1 MTDRGYEINLDAV
14 CKNQRFKPQE
24 VVSSD
29 LVFPKG
35 AVPNAQILWVRI
47 ELTNG
52 ERKFVTLPLRDFYDY
67 IDLPVSSIGGWTDG
81 EVGTDEAGMKAHLAR
96 YGSDGHDLPRL
107 DTRYE
112 IDDIGGEVPVQ
123 DELQHS
129 AEGAEAAVD

>member
-1 MTDRGYEINLDAV
+1 MNLGYEINLEAV

-24 VVSSD
+24 VVQSD

-35 AVPNAQILWVRI
+35 AVPNPQIIWIRV

-52 ERKFVTLPLRDFYDY
+52 ERRFITLPLRDFYLY

-81 EVGTDEAGMKAHLAR
+81 EVGTDETGMKAHVEK
-96 YGSDGHDLPRL
+96 YGSNGPDISGPDSG
-107 DTRYE
+107 YE
-112 IDDIGGEVPVQ
+112 IDDIGSKVTLP

-129 AEGAEAAVD
+129 AEGAETAVD